1 MNYNDKLK
9 QLIKDAADHGYK
21 YQNGEFI
28 KNPDDF
34 TPVME
39 VFLQTH
45 STYESSGYYY
55 IYKHTFVI
63 TEEELEK
70 MLIYA
75 KSLNKTID
83 FETELNDVL
92 YDDIILKYLIS
103 DKNCNINLD
112 LFNEEEGQVLIQSN
126 TYNVYELQK
135 DKCADFFF
143 SCKNDEYQNN
153 AFPTGYISFYKMLE
167 KDFEKMENVNLTLHK
182 FMRDN
187 FNRVYEK

>member
-1 MNYNDKLK
+1 
-9 QLIKDAADHGYK
+9 
-21 YQNGEFI
+21 
-28 KNPDDF
+28 
-34 TPVME
+34 
-39 VFLQTH
+39 
-45 STYESSGYYY
+45 
-55 IYKHTFVI
+55 
-63 TEEELEK
+63 

-143 SCKNDEYQNN
+143 SCKDDEYQNN

-167 KDFEKMENVNLTLHK
+167 KDFEKMENVNITLHK

>member
-45 STYESSGYYY
+45 STYEPSGYYY

-63 TEEELEK
+63 T
-70 MLIYA
+70 
-75 KSLNKTID
+75 
-83 FETELNDVL
+83 
-92 YDDIILKYLIS
+92 
-103 DKNCNINLD
+103 
-112 LFNEEEGQVLIQSN
+112 
-126 TYNVYELQK
+126 
-135 DKCADFFF
+135 
-143 SCKNDEYQNN
+143 
-153 AFPTGYISFYKMLE
+153 
-167 KDFEKMENVNLTLHK
+167 
-182 FMRDN
+182 
-187 FNRVYEK
+187 